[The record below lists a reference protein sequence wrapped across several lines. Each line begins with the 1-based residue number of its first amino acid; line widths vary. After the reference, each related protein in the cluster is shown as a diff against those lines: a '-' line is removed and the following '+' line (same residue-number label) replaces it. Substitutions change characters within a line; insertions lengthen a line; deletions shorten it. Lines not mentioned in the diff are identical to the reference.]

1 MSPMRSPKSKALR
14 WERRPDERPQE
25 LLQAALR
32 VFAEQ
37 GYSNARLEEVAAAAG
52 VTKGA
57 VYHYFSNKE
66 ELLQRALEHYQAL
79 AFGRVEDALR
89 AETGPASARLGAALR
104 ALFGSPTSGRRDVLL
119 LLQSV
124 VYEVP
129 DLYRRWV
136 ATGPMKAWEV
146 VADLIEDGK
155 LRGEFRSDVDSDVA
169 ARIFLSGL
177 LVQLM
182 WQPLSADIPGLA
194 IDPDHLLDSAIA
206 LLVAGLQPV
215 VHEAKSPFPPRTR
228 EP

>member
-1 MSPMRSPKSKALR
+1 MRSPKAKPLR
-14 WERRPDERPQE
+14 WERRPDDRPQE
-25 LLQAALR
+25 LLQAALQ
-32 VFAEQ
+32 VFAER

-57 VYHYFSNKE
+57 LYHYFSNKE
-66 ELLQRALEHYQAL
+66 ELLLRALEHYQAL
-79 AFGRVEDALR
+79 AFGRVEEALR
-89 AETGPASARLGAALR
+89 AESGPASARLAVALR

-124 VYEVP
+124 IYEVP

-155 LRGEFRSDVDSDVA
+155 LRGEFRSDVDSSVA

-182 WQPLSADIPGLA
+182 WQPLSVDIPGLA
-194 IDPDHLLDSAIA
+194 IDADHLIDSSIA

-215 VHEAKSPFPPRTR
+215 EAKSTTLPRTR

>member
-1 MSPMRSPKSKALR
+1 MRSPKSKSLR

-25 LLQAALR
+25 LLDAALR
-32 VFAEQ
+32 VFAER

-66 ELLQRALEHYQAL
+66 ELLLRALEHYQAL
-79 AFGRVEDALR
+79 AFGRVEEALR
-89 AETGPASARLGAALR
+89 AESGPASARIGVALR
-104 ALFGSPTSGRRDVLL
+104 ALFGSPSSGRREVLL

-124 VYEVP
+124 IYEVP

-136 ATGPMKAWEV
+136 ATGPMKAWQI

-177 LVQLM
+177 LMQLM
-182 WQPLSADIPGLA
+182 WQPLSVDIRGLA
-194 IDPDHLLDSAIA
+194 IDPDHLLDSAVV
-206 LLVAGLQPV
+206 LLVAGLKPA
-215 VHEAKSPFPPRTR
+215 VHG
-228 EP
+228 